1 MLKTLSFFHS
11 LLEIAFHNPR
21 DLRHVFGVANTVTLY
36 IKTFFTIN
44 WLGGGNAQ
52 QTPSQIL
59 SLRHFSV
66 LWV

>member
-1 MLKTLSFFHS
+1 MLKFFSFLGSLSK
-11 LLEIAFHNPR
+11 IAFCNPR
-21 DLRHVFGVANTVTLY
+21 DLRHVFGVTNTVTRY

-44 WLGGGNAQ
+44 RLGGGNVQ
-52 QTPSQIL
+52 QTPGQIL

>member
-1 MLKTLSFFHS
+1 MLEFFLFLGS
-11 LLEIAFHNPR
+11 ISKITFRNPR
-21 DLRHVFGVANTVTLY
+21 DPRHVFGVANTVTRY

-44 WLGGGNAQ
+44 RLGGGNVQ
-52 QTPSQIL
+52 RTLSQIL